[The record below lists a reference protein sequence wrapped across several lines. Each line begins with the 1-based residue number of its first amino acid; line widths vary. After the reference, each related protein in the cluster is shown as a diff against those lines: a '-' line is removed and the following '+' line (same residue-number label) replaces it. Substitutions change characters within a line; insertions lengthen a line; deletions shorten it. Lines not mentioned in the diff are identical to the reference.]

1 MYINFDLFNSKMSH
15 SEAAAIVPPY
25 SGGSQKQEEA
35 ALQGFV
41 KGTKKMFALHVW
53 PLIAIN
59 GLTLTALINIC

>member
-1 MYINFDLFNSKMSH
+1 MYINFDLFNSNMSH

-41 KGTKKMFALHVW
+41 KRDKNKFCASCLAL
-53 PLIAIN
+53 N
-59 GLTLTALINIC
+59 RN